1 MALDITSG
9 LKFLHSKEIIH
20 RDLHSKNIL
29 VNNGKLLIADFG
41 LSKKLSE
48 VKTNSIANE
57 MGVFAYC
64 EPQCFKN
71 VIYKK
76 DEKSDIYSLGVLLWE
91 ISSGSPP
98 FSGCKQDILYY
109 HIKDDQREK
118 PIKGTPPKY
127 QQLYQECWNSKPK
140 SRPNIEK
147 VYEILSKLSKLNI
160 DLHPNTV
167 PDIDVDD
174 TIPNTDVDDN
184 DDLDIP
190 SDHPNL
196 NLLRKFYQDGE
207 PKSSPDIEQVYEIS
221 NADKPKLEKN
231 IYTDWLENSIAEESI
246 TYYKYSEFKIIRNI
260 GKGSFGSVDY
270 AVWKNTD
277 QVFALKCFNDKTT
290 LKEIVNEIE
299 LQKRVDFHENI
310 LRFHGIT
317 KIEKNNINQEYAL
330 VLKYADSDTLNTY
343 LQRNFDKLGWD
354 DKYQFALQLASAVA
368 CIHECEIIHRD
379 LHASNVFVHQKKLK
393 LADFGLSRNIVAS
406 SNLKIFG
413 SLPYIDQKRLK
424 GQQNYKLNKK
434 SDVYSVGVLMWQISS
449 GFQPYRNDNYDIGL
463 AVSIVKGRREE
474 IIEGTP
480 AKYSKLYTEC
490 WKYEPNKRPNMQ
502 DVVSILK
509 NEKSQQKDQRWFDET
524 YSKGKFIDIIGNKRF
539 NFNSYLELKGFK
551 YLESI
556 DLKSLKLINLEISN
570 CPQLNITNLSELSK
584 LTSLS
589 VNDCPKLT
597 TLNCSLIN
605 KSTSLKISSFLQLNN
620 ITNLYKSSK
629 LDSLFVIDCPKL
641 TTLDYSANEL
651 TSLTIFGCPN
661 ITKLDCSS
669 TEKLISLKI
678 CGCTKL
684 NNISNLFKSS
694 KLENLSVI
702 DCPKLTTID
711 YSTNAL
717 TSLELS
723 SCRQLNEITNLSNAP
738 KLTSLTM
745 IDCYNITKLDCSS
758 AEKLTELE
766 VSDLTKLNCSN
777 TSIKIL
783 SVNFCPNI
791 IELNCSNIKELVNLD
806 ISNCSKLKFLD
817 CSNSNLTGLDV
828 SNCKTLLEGFHQ
840 NGTESWRFKYPP
852 NLNIVK
858 KRINKNV
865 IIIGHTGG
873 GKSTLCNVLT
883 DSDEFDE
890 SGNSFSVTN
899 SFQKK
904 NFQWMGKCF
913 NVVDTIGVGD
923 TKLSTRRVL
932 YKILDGIF
940 SIPEGISQIL
950 FVVDGRF
957 TAEEVKIFN
966 LLKGSIF
973 DIFKTH
979 ILYYVTIVRTKFRY
993 FNDKDRCDADKEQLH
1008 NENDIIAEIVKS
1020 CRDVIYVD
1028 NPPIYI
1034 EIVDEEDVETVVTNE
1049 RIRRKS
1055 RKILLNH
1062 LNKACQLD
1070 YFKLKKWE
1078 EVRDDVAK
1086 YLESESGDL
1095 PPELEKNKEIM
1106 TLVNLS
1112 ESFCS
1117 IS

>member
-1 MALDITSG
+1 MTSVKEWIEEKIKNGNICYFEYYKFSQIIEIGKGRFGKVSKANLANKVVALKILISNNSEEEFNDVNDE
-9 LKFLHSKEIIH
+9 FVKELNLLREVDHQNIIH
-20 RDLHSKNIL
+20 IL
-29 VNNGKLLIADFG
+29 GITKDFENYI
-41 LSKKLSE
+41 LRLALKKYI
-48 VKTNSIANE
+48 N
-57 MGVFAYC
+57 
-64 EPQCFKN
+64 
-71 VIYKK
+71 
-76 DEKSDIYSLGVLLWE
+76 
-91 ISSGSPP
+91 
-98 FSGCKQDILYY
+98 
-109 HIKDDQREK
+109 DQREK

-127 QQLYQECWNSKPK
+127 QQLYQECWDSKPK
-140 SRPNIEK
+140 LRPNIEK

-167 PDIDVDD
+167 P
-174 TIPNTDVDDN
+174 NTDVDDN

-196 NLLRKFYQDGE
+196 NLLRKLYQDGE
-207 PKSSPDIEQVYEIS
+207 PKSSPDTEQVYEIS
-221 NADKPKLEKN
+221 NA
-231 IYTDWLENSIAEESI
+231 
-246 TYYKYSEFKIIRNI
+246 

-270 AVWKNTD
+270 AVWKNND

-317 KIEKNNINQEYAL
+317 KMEKNNINQEYAL
-330 VLKYADSDTLNTY
+330 VLEYADSDTLNTY

-368 CIHECEIIHRD
+368 CIHECKIIHRD
-379 LHASNVFVHQKKLK
+379 LHASNQSK
-393 LADFGLSRNIVAS
+393 NIC
-406 SNLKIFG
+406 
-413 SLPYIDQKRLK
+413 
-424 GQQNYKLNKK
+424 
-434 SDVYSVGVLMWQISS
+434 VGVLMWQISS
-449 GFQPYRNDNYDIGL
+449 GYQPYRNDNYDVGL

-490 WKYEPNKRPNMQ
+490 WKYEPNKRPNMR

-509 NEKSQQKDQRWFDET
+509 NEKSQQVTEQKDQQWFDEK
-524 YSKGKFIDIIGNKRF
+524 YSKGKFINIIGNKRI
-539 NFNSYLELKGFK
+539 NFNGSLTIEGFK

-589 VNDCPKLT
+589 VIDCPKLTTLDCLSNGLTSLSVIDCPRLITLDYSTNALTSLKISGCYQLRNNIDFSKFTKLKSLHVGNYQSLT

-641 TTLDYSANEL
+641 TTLDYSADEL
-651 TSLTIFGCPN
+651 TSLTIFGCPK
-661 ITKLDCSS
+661 ITELDCSS

-684 NNISNLFKSS
+684 NNIANLFKSS

-702 DCPKLTTID
+702 DCPKLTMLD

-717 TSLELS
+717 TSLELI
-723 SCRQLNEITNLSNAP
+723 SCKQLNKITNLSNVP
-738 KLTSLTM
+738 KLTSLTI
-745 IDCYNITKLDCSS
+745 IDCPKITELDCSS
-758 AEKLTELE
+758 TKKLTELE

-783 SVNFCPNI
+783 SVNLCPNI
-791 IELNCSNIKELVNLD
+791 KELNCSNIKELVNLD
-806 ISNCSKLKFLD
+806 ITNCSKLKFLD
-817 CSNSNLTGLDV
+817 CSNCNLTCLDV
-828 SNCKTLLEGFHQ
+828 SNCKTLLEVFNQ
-840 NGTESWRFKYPP
+840 NGTEYRGFKYPP
-852 NLNIVK
+852 NLRFVE
-858 KRINKNV
+858 KRITKN
-865 IIIGHTGG
+865 IIIVGRTGG
-873 GKSTLCNVLT
+873 GKSTLFNVLT
-883 DSDEFDE
+883 DTDKFIE
-890 SGNSFSVTN
+890 SGNLFSVIKN
-899 SFQKK
+899 FQKK
-904 NFQWMGKCF
+904 VFEWKGKKF

-923 TKLSTRRVL
+923 TQLSTRRVL
-932 YKILDGIF
+932 YKILDGIY
-940 SIPEGISQIL
+940 STPEGISQIL
-950 FVVDGRF
+950 FVIDEGF

-973 DIFKTH
+973 DIFRIH
-979 ILYYVTIVRTKFRY
+979 ILDYVTIVRTKFSNFR
-993 FNDKDRCDADKEQLH
+993 NEDKCKANKKQLH

-1020 CRDVIYVD
+1020 CRDVVYVN
-1028 NPPIYI
+1028 NPPVNI
-1034 EIVDEEDVETVVTNE
+1034 EIVDEDDVETVATNK
-1049 RIRRKS
+1049 RIRKKS
-1055 RKILLNH
+1055 REILSNYLYE
-1062 LNKACQLD
+1062 ACQLD
-1070 YFKLKKWE
+1070 YFYLKKWE

-1086 YLESESGDL
+1086 YLESESGDFITGIR
-1095 PPELEKNKEIM
+1095 KE
-1106 TLVNLS
+1106 
-1112 ESFCS
+1112 
-1117 IS
+1117 